1 MYCHHHHNDN
11 DNHNDNN
18 NNEQQE
24 EQQGVAVQE
33 TIVVVHNNN
42 DDDDNSDNN
51 NNDENHHDQVE
62 VVTTTTLQPQEL
74 IISSSTPNSTTQQQS
89 HSGTMKR
96 QGRRRQQQPQGQGRR
111 RRSNNRGL
119 VTGTPSSLSSIAS
132 IQEGHNEEDDDD
144 DNNDDNEQQPPSPNE
159 SASSPRTPRTPLSLS
174 YHRRQ
179 DLTSSPAS
187 SFSANSILSKG
198 GGGSGGVAVTPPHLS
213 TKRQARQEDAT
224 EEAAAIAAATCDP
237 LVQPALSWLGIHHDN
252 NEEEEEEDDDNNN
265 NDRDGTHNTTKDMA
279 TDMVVTSL
287 NNDKQDNKD
296 HQGDNHLQCCGA
308 VCFVVPSSHSKNK
321 KDFKDTTVTSTSL
334 PQSLPTS
341 PTNLNTTTRT
351 TRTTTTF
358 HTTPNRSKSLSPSL
372 SRSLLSS
379 SWSPTRPV
387 QWSSSSSLP
396 LQPQSPSSLL
406 EAVRSSSSPVI
417 QQRLRRTLSSASP
430 KSSSSSPPSLSN
442 SSRQTTSH
450 RNGQLSAAAPPPP
463 TTLFH
468 GQESVPQEPLQE
480 LPRDGGHNNNNDPNH
495 PCPSDEGSSD
505 TNNDNDSNDHKTSSL
520 LCPEMIR
527 LPVSLLERASLHDQ
541 DFEQADLALK
551 ELARRLAKNNQ
562 QQQDQQKQ
570 LQHQQSRLENRR
582 QEPQKQKQQQ
592 NNPIGQDLWIVT
604 QSRSSSTITTTTA
617 TTRSTLGESMSKNNN
632 TNNNRNNKNN
642 NNNMSNDDS
651 LSLWSSV
658 SLVTP
663 QPSDRATSPLSPRSS
678 PGRLLSS
685 PTTNKIFNHHKEDPN
700 HPSGNNNKHNNN
712 NIVID
717 NDDDKDGATVFSQ
730 DKLFLLALHGPSSSS
745 SSSMPSSSSKIVSS
759 PPTTPVLRAKQVL
772 PQQLPP
778 LVPLSM
784 SFQDKNDN
792 NDNIDDDDNN
802 NNESWTFSTTALPR
816 TPPRGSPTPM
826 VTPASPHRVGS
837 LGQGRRSAWSPYME
851 SLWHVNDDDDNDYDD
866 DDGDDSRPKDNN
878 FPFPTENKLS
888 RKRVVKAHRRRVV
901 EHILQNPLPSRS
913 SLSHLQQQQQE
924 QQHQPILSTEEL
936 ESRLTL
942 LRDTHSSITTTHSIS
957 SSCSMVE
964 EWDNDKNNNNHK
976 DKCGAFTATDQ
987 LLDRMAQLPLALG
1000 HDDDRNNTCS
1010 DEEVILLDLGRG
1022 QASDDDDDNNK
1033 DDHHQEQTNY
1043 LLDKNVTEQEQHM
1056 GNDNNAGETSA
1067 LPSLWEEDN
1076 GNDGDNDVDGKEM
1089 DSKLKYNRNMFR
1101 DFGDDDDDDDDDEAD
1116 DFLLPPPPSTM
1127 SSTTFHG
1134 TFFTHVLGEDCDD
1147 DEDDDDDDNDIDTS
1161 SSSSFPTTNGSESE
1175 MQLLDVHDL
1184 EDEDGDDVDV
1194 YSASHTSSFYQHGDA
1209 YLVQGIAHAASSSFS
1224 VSLADK
1230 LQDEEWDDEH
1240 EDDCQSE
1247 EGTIEPWVIPQ
1258 SPDSSDNSDDDDNG
1272 RNIKQYFLTERLHDS
1287 TLMVQFHAKTLTPM
1301 DDIITPPGAAEDA
1314 DKEPLPTTVT
1324 PTEESASS
1332 AVVVAPGPD
1341 EDLFVER
1348 TRDFNDASVD
1358 SINQK
1363 THVITVT
1370 PPRSSAEAV
1379 GDSDQ
1384 DLRDEKKEDDQSHS
1398 SGAMGTSLGDKVHNA
1413 DTGPHQDK
1421 IRDQQ
1426 EPRQG
1431 AVQDYRMAE
1440 RAKAGAEMEASSGS
1454 LLGGIVEHWQR
1465 VVAIGP
1471 DIEEQ
1476 QQKDSKKT
1484 ETEQQERPKSETKG
1498 FLQDTASEIG
1508 SNDDDVGGKSC
1519 ENNTL
1524 DSLNAHLETKPP
1536 SQQPEVAV
1544 KLLDSCSVERK
1555 SIEPSRDEAPTP
1567 TLRLLSGIVDH
1578 WQHVV
1583 GAESPSAPPQ
1593 KGEPKETP
1601 RGSNRDSDKKAEK
1614 TNSMEECEVDMAELD
1629 TPPRVVKSM
1638 DSGFFDELP
1647 TATFTTT
1654 TAPVM
1659 EVVETQVDCV
1669 LQDADSC
1676 ASCTSSVVKSYGFM
1690 ASEDRNMKIR
1700 SGDEEGELA
1709 SNLGTS
1715 SGGRA
1720 SGSLKEDSSSIYSNS
1735 LNNSGHT
1742 NSTVVPLNSQ
1752 EQPYKPARVDDQ
1764 SMDDVQMMV
1773 ETTFVSSSPLLLPQ
1787 EPPIVEPFEN
1797 DDRSCSD
1804 DVCEG
1809 ESPMSQEGTISSS
1822 GTISNP
1828 TSSTGL
1834 TINTTAS
1841 AASMVVTNSWL
1852 SPMAEED
1859 VEMISSAVKAPPS
1872 VLLLLQARAR
1882 GFLVRCKNHH
1892 GSNSTRDSTGREGV
1906 ESVADRTHGSVP
1918 DIPDAT
1924 RSEAPSFMDR
1934 QHSHLQREEGSYGL
1948 AFQVVVMQALARGH
1962 LARSNLRQSDRR
1974 LHKVKSLKSIE
1985 TNAGDLDH
1993 GSFLLSLSRQQGL
2006 CDKALQV
2013 VMIQATVRGFL
2024 VRNKQRS
2031 TQYSAQKQNRNSEV
2045 GRCVPKSMTNIL
2057 HLHNSA
2063 SSTAK
2068 NVSSPSSSRAKLPE
2082 QHDITAIRREEHAAR
2097 VITQTLAIHRAKRV
2111 LGRRI
2116 CDREKQ
2122 HRNRSADIVL
2132 RAWTLYRGKCELEN
2146 KTRER
2151 RNSATRIIARA
2162 FAQHR
2167 SICVLARKIKVRKE
2181 ERPKRQREDQAA
2193 RVITGWF
2200 TINRARRILTRR
2212 AEVRKL
2218 HQRTTAADVIG
2229 RAWCVYRCKCDLE
2242 NKRRERASQIIT
2254 RALARHYA
2262 QSVLDSR
2269 IALRKQEDN
2278 KRKQDHAAR
2287 TISSSVAINHA
2298 QPNHARRPE
2307 GWTLQQ
2313 RASAADVVIRAW
2325 AVYSS
2330 KCVLEMKREE
2340 RRNEASRLIARSLV
2354 RHHTLCLLER
2364 KIAFRKDE
2372 AQRQQ
2377 EINAARIIAGSL
2389 AVNQA
2394 KRILARK
2401 AQTRALV
2408 RRTCAADV
2416 VRRSWAVFRSKCV
2429 LEMKREERRNGAAV
2443 IIARA
2448 FGRHRSACVLE
2459 RKIALRKVEAA
2470 KRHKEYHAARVIA
2483 GSLAVNQAKRILA
2496 RKAQTRALVRRTCAA
2511 DVVRRSWAVFRS
2523 KCVLEMKREER
2534 RNEAAVI
2541 IARAFG
2547 RHQSACVLERKIA
2560 LRKVEAAKRHT
2571 EYHAARV
2578 IAGSLAVNHAK
2589 RILARKAQT
2598 RALVRRTCAADVVR
2612 RSWAVFRS
2620 KCVLEMK
2627 REARRNEASVII
2639 ARAFGRHRSACV
2651 LERKIALRKVEAAK
2665 RHTEYHAARVIAG
2678 SLAVNHAKRI
2688 LARKAQTRALVRRT
2702 CAADVVRR
2710 SWAVFRSKRVLE
2722 MKREERRNEAAVI
2735 IARAFGRHRSACVLE
2750 RKIALRKVEAAKRH
2764 TEYHAARVIAGSLAV
2779 NHAKRIL
2786 ARKAQTRALV
2796 RRTCAADVVRRSWAV
2811 FRSKRVLEM
2820 KREERRNEAAV
2831 IIARAFGR
2839 HQAACVLERKIALRK
2854 VEAAKRHT
2862 EYHAAR
2868 VIAGSLAVNHAK
2880 RILARKAQT
2889 RALVRRTCAADVV
2902 RRSWAV
2908 FRSKCVLEMK
2918 REERRNEAAVIIAR
2932 AFGRHQSACV
2942 LERKIALRKVEAAT
2956 RHTEYHAARV
2966 IAGSLAVNHAKRILA
2981 RKAQTRALVRRTCA
2995 ADIVRRSWAV
3005 FRSKCVLEM
3014 KREERRNEAAV
3025 IIARAVG
3032 RHQSA
3037 CVLERKIALRKGEAA
3052 KRHTEYH
3059 AARVIAGSLA
3069 VNQAKRILARKAQTR
3084 ALVRRTCAADVVR
3097 RSWAVFRSKCVLE
3110 MKREERRNEAAV
3122 IIARAFGRHQ
3132 SACVLE
3138 RKIALRKVEAA
3149 KRHTEYHAARV
3160 IAGSLAV
3167 NHAKRILAR
3176 KAQTRALVRRTC
3188 AADVVRRSWAVF
3200 RSKCV
3205 LEMKREERRNEA
3217 AVIIARAVGRHQSA
3231 CVLERK
3237 IALRKVEAA
3246 KRHTEYHA
3254 ARVIAGSLAVN
3265 HAKRILARK
3274 AQTRAL
3280 VRRTC
3285 AADVVRRSWAVFRSK
3300 CVLEM
3305 KREERRNEAAVII
3318 ARAVGRHQSVCVL
3331 ERKIALRKG
3340 EAAKRHTEYH
3350 AARVIAGS
3358 LAVNHAKRILARK
3371 AQTRALVRRT
3381 CAADVVRRS
3390 WAVFRSKCVL
3400 EMKREERRNGAAV
3413 IIARAFSRRQ
3423 SSCALEGTI
3432 ALRKKEK
3439 NPIERNAVSRY
3450 RDRMNGAARI
3460 VQLAWAGYRSK
3471 CRIGR
3476 RKSIFR
3482 TRGRRTSTGDAA
3494 SNAGNSGAE
3503 EEVHEPN
3510 AFSRRRDRMLG
3521 AAKVIQR
3528 AWVRYRARC
3537 VFENNQKK
3545 QKAVARQRDRLTGAV
3560 EVVQRAWTI
3569 YRVKCLLDHM
3579 RQERNAVA
3587 RQMHRITNA
3596 ANAVQR
3602 AWVVHVARRLLEQKR
3617 RERENKATRIIVR
3630 TLACHRFMSVLRREF
3645 EVRKQ
3650 DRIRLHEASK
3660 ANLVEQAR
3668 KSKVA
3673 AAAII
3678 INRSL
3683 ARYHGRCAVNQ
3694 RITAPRESKAP
3705 SVVRQ
3710 RAYELHELT
3719 FAAAAVTIY
3728 KAVVVNHFNIVLE
3741 KRIAVRKEEKGRLAA
3756 AIMIQRAHRRH
3767 KRTLA
3772 AIVIIYR
3779 ALDRNRTRSALK
3791 KRIAA
3796 RKREDE
3802 KHWAA
3807 VVVIQRAYREHL
3819 GPLVDSK
3826 QKDSG
3831 MSNRSWILLLF
3842 LIGGSLAAVKMHG
3855 EERPCTQESEHHA
3868 TWAGVHHHSKPIYG
3882 HSKHRHDA
3890 LRHLERRQIEDYK
3903 QVDQVPVMSSLLSV
3917 PQSPPRRRQEKDSS
3931 KTKDAG
3937 DVAGSTEPFIPY
3949 FDPWPY
3955 LSAMFRDDKRSRA
3968 TWAGIFHHHK
3978 TVFGHKHRHA
3988 GLSYLERQDGHTDS
4002 IAPVEVPPQSTVTTR
4017 EEKCKFEWSE
4027 VMEWEW
4033 LADRVTQKDNGKPSK
4048 TDTEK

>member
-18 NNEQQE
+18 NNEQQ
-24 EQQGVAVQE
+24 GVVVQE

-42 DDDDNSDNN
+42 DDDDNNN
-51 NNDENHHDQVE
+51 NNDDDENHHDQVE
-62 VVTTTTLQPQEL
+62 LVTTTTLQPQEL
-74 IISSSTPNSTTQQQS
+74 IISSSTPSSTTQQQS
-89 HSGTMKR
+89 HSGTMQR
-96 QGRRRQQQPQGQGRR
+96 QGRRRQQQPQGQGQRR
-111 RRSNNRGL
+111 RRRLNNRGI
-119 VTGTPSSLSSIAS
+119 VTGTPSSLSSIPS
-132 IQEGHNEEDDDD
+132 IQEGHNEEDDND
-144 DNNDDNEQQPPSPNE
+144 DDNEQQPQPPSPNE
-159 SASSPRTPRTPLSLS
+159 PASSPLPPSPRTPRTPLS

-179 DLTSSPAS
+179 DLTSSPSS

-198 GGGSGGVAVTPPHLS
+198 GGGSGGAAVTPPHLS
-213 TKRQARQEDAT
+213 TKRQTRQEDAT

-237 LVQPALSWLGIHHDN
+237 LMQPALSWLGIHHDN
-252 NEEEEEEDDDNNN
+252 NEEEEEEDDDDNN

-308 VCFVVPSSHSKNK
+308 VCFVVPSSQSKNK
-321 KDFKDTTVTSTSL
+321 KDFKETTVTSTSL

-341 PTNLNTTTRT
+341 PTNLNTT
-351 TRTTTTF
+351 RTTT
-358 HTTPNRSKSLSPSL
+358 PDRSKSLSPSL
-372 SRSLLSS
+372 SRSLSSS

-387 QWSSSSSLP
+387 QWSSSSSSSLP

-406 EAVRSSSSPVI
+406 EAVRSSSSPVM

-430 KSSSSSPPSLSN
+430 KSSSSSPSLSN

-450 RNGQLSAAAPPPP
+450 RNGQLSVAPPPP
-463 TTLFH
+463 LTLFQ
-468 GQESVPQEPLQE
+468 GQESLQQEPLQQ
-480 LPRDGGHNNNNDPNH
+480 LPRDGGHNNNDPNH
-495 PCPSDEGSSD
+495 HCPSDEGSSD
-505 TNNDNDSNDHKTSSL
+505 DDNDSNDHKTSSSS

-562 QQQDQQKQ
+562 QQQDQQK
-570 LQHQQSRLENRR
+570 LQHQQRRPENRR
-582 QEPQKQKQQQ
+582 QQPQQLKQKQQQ
-592 NNPIGQDLWIVT
+592 NNPIGQDLWVVA

-632 TNNNRNNKNN
+632 TNNNRNNNK

-700 HPSGNNNKHNNN
+700 HPYGNNNHNNNN
-712 NIVID
+712 NIVVID
-717 NDDDKDGATVFSQ
+717 NDDNNNKDGATVFSQ

-745 SSSMPSSSSKIVSS
+745 ASSMPSNSKMLSS

-792 NDNIDDDDNN
+792 NDNIDDNDNNNNN

-816 TPPRGSPTPM
+816 TPPRGSPTPV
-826 VTPASPHRVGS
+826 VTPASPHRGGS

-851 SLWHVNDDDDNDYDD
+851 SLWHVNDDDDNDHDD
-866 DDGDDSRPKDNN
+866 DDSDNNKDDSHPTTRDGNN
-878 FPFPTENKLS
+878 FPFPTENTLS

-913 SLSHLQQQQQE
+913 SLSHLQQERQQE
-924 QQHQPILSTEEL
+924 QQQQHQPILSTEEL

-964 EWDNDKNNNNHK
+964 EWDNDNKSNNHK

-1000 HDDDRNNTCS
+1000 HEDADDDDDRNNTCS
-1010 DEEVILLDLGRG
+1010 DEELILLDLGRG

-1043 LLDKNVTEQEQHM
+1043 LLDKNVTEQEEHM

-1067 LPSLWEEDN
+1067 LSSLWEEDN

-1101 DFGDDDDDDDDDEAD
+1101 DFGDDDDDDDDEAD
-1116 DFLLPPPPSTM
+1116 DFLFSPPPSTM

-1175 MQLLDVHDL
+1175 MQLLDVQDL
-1184 EDEDGDDVDV
+1184 EDENGDDDDVDV
-1194 YSASHTSSFYQHGDA
+1194 YSASHTSSFYQ
-1209 YLVQGIAHAASSSFS
+1209 QGIVHAASSSFS

-1240 EDDCQSE
+1240 EDDYQSD

-1272 RNIKQYFLTERLHDS
+1272 RTIKQYFLTERLRDN
-1287 TLMVQFHAKTLTPM
+1287 TLTVQFHAKTLTPM
-1301 DDIITPPGAAEDA
+1301 DDMITRPGAAQDA

-1324 PTEESASS
+1324 PTEESGSS
-1332 AVVVAPGPD
+1332 AVVVSPGPD

-1363 THVITVT
+1363 THVMTVT

-1421 IRDQQ
+1421 IRDQK
-1426 EPRQG
+1426 ELRQG

-1440 RAKAGAEMEASSGS
+1440 RTKAGAEMEASSGS

-1484 ETEQQERPKSETKG
+1484 ETEQQERQKSETKG

-1524 DSLNAHLETKPP
+1524 DSLNVHLETKPP

-1544 KLLDSCSVERK
+1544 KVLDSCSVEQK
-1555 SIEPSRDEAPTP
+1555 SIEPPRDEAPTP

-1583 GAESPSAPPQ
+1583 GAESPSTPPQ

-1614 TNSMEECEVDMAELD
+1614 TNSMEECGVDMAELD

-1638 DSGFFDELP
+1638 DSVFFDELP

-1676 ASCTSSVVKSYGFM
+1676 ASCMSSVVKSYGFM

-1700 SGDEEGELA
+1700 SGDGAGELA

-1720 SGSLKEDSSSIYSNS
+1720 SGSLKEDSSSIYTASNS

-1752 EQPYKPARVDDQ
+1752 EQPHKPARVDDQ
-1764 SMDDVQMMV
+1764 SMEDVQMMG

-1804 DVCEG
+1804 NVWES

-1841 AASMVVTNSWL
+1841 TASMVVTNSSL

-1859 VEMISSAVKAPPS
+1859 VEMISSAAKAPPS

-1892 GSNSTRDSTGREGV
+1892 GSNSTRDSTGSEGV

-1974 LHKVKSLKSIE
+1974 LHKGKSLKSIE
-1985 TNAGDLDH
+1985 TNGVDLDH
-1993 GSFLLSLSRQQGL
+1993 GSFLLSLTRQQGL

-2045 GRCVPKSMTNIL
+2045 GQCVPKSMTNIL
-2057 HLHNSA
+2057 HLHNSV
-2063 SSTAK
+2063 SSAPK

-2082 QHDITAIRREEHAAR
+2082 QHDITVIRHEEHAAR

-2116 CDREKQ
+2116 CEREKQ

-2132 RAWTLYRGKCELEN
+2132 RAWTMYRGKCELEN

-2162 FAQHR
+2162 FARHR

-2200 TINRARRILTRR
+2200 TINRARRILRRR

-2710 SWAVFRSKRVLE
+2710 SWAVFRSKCVLE

-2735 IARAFGRHRSACVLE
+2735 IARAFGRHQSACVLE

-2811 FRSKRVLEM
+2811 FQSKCVLEM

-2831 IIARAFGR
+2831 IIARAVGR
-2839 HQAACVLERKIALRK
+2839 HQSACVLERKIALRK
-2854 VEAAKRHT
+2854 GEAAKRHT

-2868 VIAGSLAVNHAK
+2868 VIAGSLAVNQAK

-2932 AFGRHQSACV
+2932 AFGRHRSACV
-2942 LERKIALRKVEAAT
+2942 LERKIALRKVEAAK

-2966 IAGSLAVNHAKRILA
+2966 IAGSLAVNQAKRILA

-2995 ADIVRRSWAV
+2995 ADVVRRSWAV

-3014 KREERRNEAAV
+3014 KREERRNEASV
-3025 IIARAVG
+3025 IIARAFG
-3032 RHQSA
+3032 RHRSA
-3037 CVLERKIALRKGEAA
+3037 CVLERKIALRKVEAA

-3205 LEMKREERRNEA
+3205 LEMKREERRN
-3217 AVIIARAVGRHQSA
+3217 
-3231 CVLERK
+3231 
-3237 IALRKVEAA
+3237 
-3246 KRHTEYHA
+3246 
-3254 ARVIAGSLAVN
+3254 
-3265 HAKRILARK
+3265 
-3274 AQTRAL
+3274 
-3280 VRRTC
+3280 
-3285 AADVVRRSWAVFRSK
+3285 
-3300 CVLEM
+3300 
-3305 KREERRNEAAVII
+3305 
-3318 ARAVGRHQSVCVL
+3318 
-3331 ERKIALRKG
+3331 
-3340 EAAKRHTEYH
+3340 
-3350 AARVIAGS
+3350 
-3358 LAVNHAKRILARK
+3358 
-3371 AQTRALVRRT
+3371 
-3381 CAADVVRRS
+3381 
-3390 WAVFRSKCVL
+3390 
-3400 EMKREERRNGAAV
+3400 GAAV
-3413 IIARAFSRRQ
+3413 IIARAFARRQ

-3471 CRIGR
+3471 CRIDR

-3503 EEVHEPN
+3503 EEVHEAN

-3560 EVVQRAWTI
+3560 EVVQRAWAI

-3617 RERENKATRIIVR
+3617 RERENKAARIIVR

-3719 FAAAAVTIY
+3719 FAAAAVTI

-3917 PQSPPRRRQEKDSS
+3917 PQSPPRRRHEKDSS